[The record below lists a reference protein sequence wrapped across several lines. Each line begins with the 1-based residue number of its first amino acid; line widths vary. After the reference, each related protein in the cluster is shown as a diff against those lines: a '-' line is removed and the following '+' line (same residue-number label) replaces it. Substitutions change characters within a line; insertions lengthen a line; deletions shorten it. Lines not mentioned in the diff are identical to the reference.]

1 MTEEIVQDS
10 VFFRAFEPEDYI
22 LINRWRNDPE
32 IQKLTAGTFRYV
44 SSEMEKGWV
53 QSKMLNNTKDIYL
66 AICLQECPQVMIGYT
81 SINDIDYIHRSA
93 HGGGVVIGDPEFR
106 DGAIR
111 LEVGSKI
118 RQYVFET
125 LNMHRFSGAC
135 LADHL
140 TSRITIEAS
149 GFVLEGCKREV
160 IFKNGKY
167 HDLLIY
173 SLLRDE
179 YYQLL
184 EQGAYNYINFARK
197 VRELKKKYKPGVAR
211 NE

>member
-1 MTEEIVQDS
+1 MVEQIILDS
-10 VFFRAFEPEDYI
+10 IFFRAFEPGDYI
-22 LINRWRNDPE
+22 IINRWRNDPE
-32 IQKLTAGTFRYV
+32 IQRLTAGAFRYV
-44 SSEMEKGWV
+44 SSEMEKEWV

-66 AICLQECPQVMIGYT
+66 AICLKEQPDVIIGYT
-81 SINDIDYIHRSA
+81 SINDIDYIHHSA
-93 HGGGVVIGDPEFR
+93 HGGGVVIGDPEYR

-111 LEVGSKI
+111 LEVGIKI

-140 TSRITIEAS
+140 TSRITIEAC
-149 GFVLEGCKREV
+149 GFVLEGRKREV

-179 YYQLL
+179 YYQQLKM
-184 EQGAYNYINFARK
+184 GAYDYVNYAKK
-197 VRELKKKYKPGVAR
+197 VRELKKKYR
-211 NE
+211 HTI